1 MLMLIFYV
9 GNDRYALDTTNV
21 VEVIP
26 MVVLR
31 DIPHAPQY
39 VAGLFNY
46 RGTIVP
52 VIDLC
57 RLIKGTPSRSALST
71 RIVMVNYHHHND
83 TVSLLGLMAERIA
96 DTLRHTDVEFADAGF
111 QPEAAPYLGEM
122 IVDRRGMIQRIHVE
136 HLLPESQRSLLLP
149 ATTQS
154 SSLENSMYEVDGY
167 LE

>member
-9 GNDRYALDTTNV
+9 GNDRYALDTSNV

-26 MVVLR
+26 MVILR
-31 DIPHAPQY
+31 DIPHAPHY

-52 VIDLC
+52 AIDLC

-71 RIVMVNYHHHND
+71 RIIMVNYHHNN

-96 DTLRHTDVEFADAGF
+96 DTLRHKDVELINSGF
-111 QPEAAPYLGEM
+111 QPEEAPYLGEM
-122 IVDRRGMIQRIHVE
+122 IVDDRGMIQRIQVE
-136 HLLPESQRSLLLP
+136 SLLPESQRSSLLP
-149 ATTQS
+149 ASEKS
-154 SSLENSMYEVDGY
+154 SVLEHQIHSDDGF
-167 LE
+167 

>member
-9 GNDRYALDTTNV
+9 GNERYALDTSNV

-31 DIPHAPQY
+31 DIPHAPEY

-52 VIDLC
+52 AIDLC

-71 RIVMVNYHHHND
+71 RIIMVNYHHHNN

-96 DTLRHTDVEFADAGF
+96 DTLRHTDVEFINSGF
-111 QPEAAPYLGEM
+111 QPEDAPYLGEM
-122 IVDRRGMIQRIHVE
+122 IVDHRGMIQRIQVE
-136 HLLPESQRSLLLP
+136 NLLPESQRSLLLP
-149 ATTQS
+149 ASAKS
-154 SSLENSMYEVDGY
+154 SSREASRHWEDDQ
-167 LE
+167 

>member
-9 GNDRYALDTTNV
+9 GNDRYALDTSNV

-31 DIPHAPQY
+31 DIPHSPEY

-52 VIDLC
+52 AIDLC

-71 RIVMVNYHHHND
+71 RIIVVNYYHD
-83 TVSLLGLMAERIA
+83 RTVSLLGLMAERIS
-96 DTLRHTDVEFADAGF
+96 DTLRHTDVELINAGF
-111 QPEAAPYLGEM
+111 QPEDAPYLGEM
-122 IVDRRGMIQRIHVE
+122 LVDRQGMIQRIEVE
-136 HLLPESQRSLLLP
+136 RLLPESQRSFLLP
-149 ATTQS
+149 ASATS
-154 SSLENSMYEVDGY
+154 SSPEIDR
-167 LE
+167 

>member
-9 GNDRYALDTTNV
+9 GNERYALDTSNV

-31 DIPHAPQY
+31 DIPHAPEY

-52 VIDLC
+52 AIDLC

-71 RIVMVNYHHHND
+71 RIIMVNYHHHNN

-96 DTLRHTDVEFADAGF
+96 DTLRHTDVEFINSGF
-111 QPEAAPYLGEM
+111 QPEDAPYLGEM
-122 IVDRRGMIQRIHVE
+122 IVDHRGMIQRIQVE
-136 HLLPESQRSLLLP
+136 NLLPESQRSLLLP
-149 ATTQS
+149 ASVKS
-154 SSLENSMYEVDGY
+154 SSREASRHWEDDQ
-167 LE
+167 